1 MSHRPLA
8 AAASEDGTSTG
19 ARRDASNG
27 RPPVL
32 FPGGGSLA
40 ALPAPDAPQLFGP
53 SDEATGSEDEVAFE
67 TSWNTNFDS
76 NFCAATDPSSALGD
90 YGTAWTEVLTRA
102 KTAGLAAVCLKC
114 LFSVNHHA
122 IGEPDRHTDH
132 RTCYGFLDTDQRTVV
147 GSDHVL
153 VMDVDEWVGIRTLT
167 LLAIKGTSE
176 ETVARQTATALLA
189 AAKEAVAASESD
201 NTLAPQT
208 ITAFARAEIRKLRQ
222 KTGGASQ
229 PTGVTPARGRRFVQQ
244 QSTPRHVTSPPP
256 VPRASIGQRDDALA
270 ADDAHRP
277 NLMGGAGGAHRHH
290 EEHTV
295 AARQSTVPTST
306 LAAMQSSVAKEG
318 LSAKVRIDC
327 TVNVSEQERRLS
339 ALQETNAD
347 WQTFHDALKLAI
359 TLDDPAMRRKAIQR
373 GISATQ
379 RHNLL
384 SFDDADSLF
393 DPKESA
399 LRFLSTRMQLYD
411 TFFLKDGKS
420 AGVIANYH
428 TDWMSMPYPSNDSL
442 KLAVVEMDSI
452 IREVK
457 LDIASLEAEVKRSRE
472 LRQQFTDVADP
483 KPVKGPSDPSALRGT
498 VQKSAKGDEYVYAGA
513 SRAALKIGTPNG
525 DAPYIVLAARMGTA
539 PAYANDKSWG
549 EWLVSHFGAFRLRP
563 DQHLSEQCKK
573 VIMQGYLP
581 QLHFLVWSMPVV
593 IDCTTLSGIDYMD
606 ATSAIENYARFA
618 TAAFGVEDKLTLDLN
633 AFIPYM
639 AVQMQ
644 DVNKRPVFCEAWDDT
659 VRVLNDTMSL
669 GIPDVLR
676 KLGPHATVVEQTRA
690 LQSYRLPRSFTD
702 EFQYQYDVAER
713 RYRASRL
720 HRTLPVLA
728 QLTPVTE
735 GSGLA
740 PVGAKIARV
749 TTNTATGERKLTSAA
764 NDDDGGEANRGR
776 SKKRKVRFAGKG
788 ASSKDSEAMQQLQVQ
803 IKNVAAQNS
812 RLGAQLWAT
821 QQSQVQSQVQ
831 SQAQA
836 QAEKNYAA
844 EMQRRASMGVDIVGS
859 NRVDTSA
866 ALGKRYQGVHTPTTS
881 NLCVFHNTRSGCR
894 FGTQCKD
901 QHVLQ
906 PPKSE

>member
-1 MSHRPLA
+1 M
-8 AAASEDGTSTG
+8 
-19 ARRDASNG
+19 
-27 RPPVL
+27 
-32 FPGGGSLA
+32 
-40 ALPAPDAPQLFGP
+40 
-53 SDEATGSEDEVAFE
+53 
-67 TSWNTNFDS
+67 
-76 NFCAATDPSSALGD
+76 
-90 YGTAWTEVLTRA
+90 
-102 KTAGLAAVCLKC
+102 
-114 LFSVNHHA
+114 
-122 IGEPDRHTDH
+122 
-132 RTCYGFLDTDQRTVV
+132 
-147 GSDHVL
+147 
-153 VMDVDEWVGIRTLT
+153 
-167 LLAIKGTSE
+167 
-176 ETVARQTATALLA
+176 ARQTATALLA
-189 AAKEAVAASESD
+189 AAKAAVAASDTDAALS
-201 NTLAPQT
+201 PQT
-208 ITAFARAEIRKLRQ
+208 ITTFVKAEIRKLRQ
-222 KTGGASQ
+222 KPVGAPQ
-229 PTGVTPARGRRFVQQ
+229 PIRIEATPARSRRLTERQH
-244 QSTPRHVTSPPP
+244 TPQHVASPPT
-256 VPRASIGQRDDALA
+256 VPRASAGYHEDPVVVDDA
-270 ADDAHRP
+270 RP
-277 NLMGGAGGAHRHH
+277 PHLTGGAGGPGRHQ
-290 EEHTV
+290 EEQAV
-295 AARQSTVPTST
+295 AAKQSAAPTNT
-306 LAAMQSSVAKEG
+306 PAAKQSGV
-318 LSAKVRIDC
+318 VRRDPPATGRTDC
-327 TVNVSEQERRLS
+327 TVNVSEQERQLLK
-339 ALQETNAD
+339 LQETNAD
-347 WQTFHDALKLAI
+347 WQTFHDAVKLAS
-359 TLDDPAMRRKAIQR
+359 TMEEHATRRKAVQR

-384 SFDDADSLF
+384 SFDDEDSPF
-393 DPKESA
+393 DPKESVT
-399 LRFLSTRMQLYD
+399 RFLSTKMQLYD
-411 TFFLKDGKS
+411 IFFLKDGKS
-420 AGVIANYH
+420 GGVMSHYH

-442 KLAVVEMDSI
+442 KLAVVDIESI

-457 LDIASLEAEVKRSRE
+457 LDIQSLEVEVKRSRE

-483 KPVKGPSDPSALRGT
+483 KPVKGPSDPAALRGT

-525 DAPYIVLAARMGTA
+525 DAPYIVLAARMGAA

-593 IDCTTLSGIDYMD
+593 IDCTTLINIDYMD
-606 ATSAIENYARFA
+606 AMSAIENYTRFA

-669 GIPDVLR
+669 GMPDVLR

-844 EMQRRASMGVDIVGS
+844 EMQRRASMGVDIVGA

-881 NLCVFHNTRSGCR
+881 DLCVFHNTRSGCR
-894 FGTQCKD
+894 FGTKCKD
-901 QHVLQ
+901 QHVFQ